1 MQTESIL
8 YSVIIPHY
16 NSPKLLE
23 RCLAS
28 IPIREDIQV
37 IIVDDCSSPDKADF
51 AHLPGRERLNTE
63 IYQTRQGGSAG
74 RARNVGIEHA
84 KGKWLLFADADDYF
98 EQGAWSIIDEYKND
112 KADIVFFG
120 TTSRISDTGEP
131 ANRQTHFMKLLHQY
145 DPDNKETEELLK
157 FCYYAPWSK
166 LIRREIV
173 EKHHV
178 QFEEIRYANDVMFSM
193 YTSLYATTIA
203 VDIRPVYCITEV
215 YGSLTNIMSESSMT
229 MRYEVY
235 LRRNQLLRQNGYR
248 QYQISTL
255 FYLRKGL
262 KQYGLKTFFNLLLL
276 ALKYKNNPL
285 IGIGDV
291 ILHPIKHIRAKEDSS
306 YAKYEIHA

>member
-1 MQTESIL
+1 MQAESIF

-28 IPIREDIQV
+28 IPDREDIQV
-37 IIVDDCSSPDKADF
+37 IIVDDCSSPEKVDF
-51 AHLPGRERLNTE
+51 AHLPGRERHNTE
-63 IYQTRQGGSAG
+63 IYRTRQGGSAG
-74 RARNVGIEHA
+74 HARNLGLTHA
-84 KGKWLLFADADDYF
+84 KGEWLLFADADDYF
-98 EQGAWSIIDEYKND
+98 EKDAWSIIDEYKYD

-120 TTSRISDTGEP
+120 TTSRISDTGEI
-131 ANRQTHFMKLLHQY
+131 ANRQAHFMKLILQY
-145 DPDNKETEELLK
+145 NPNDKETENLLR

-193 YTSLYATTIA
+193 YTSLYAGTIA
-203 VDIRPVYCITEV
+203 VEVRPIYCITEV
-215 YGSLTNIMSESSMT
+215 YGSLTNIMNERSMT

-235 LRRNQLLRQNGYR
+235 LRRNQLLRQNGYQR
-248 QYQISTL
+248 YQISTL

-262 KQYGLKTFFNLLLL
+262 KQYGLKTFLNLLYI
-276 ALKYKNNPL
+276 AWKYKNNPF
-285 IGIGDV
+285 IGLGDV

-306 YAKYEIHA
+306 YAKYETHA